1 MGLHKED
8 IFRIVKEE
16 NVKFIK
22 IWFTDV
28 LGFLK
33 SFAITPEE
41 LETAFEKGMGFDG
54 SSIEGF
60 TRIQESDMFAIPDP
74 NTFAILPWRTKK
86 GEKVARMFADVYL
99 ADGSPFPGDPRY
111 VLKRMLEKAKKMGFT
126 NFYVGPELEFF
137 FFKNNKSPEFI
148 DHGGYFDITPL
159 DLAQD
164 LRREIISYLEEM
176 GIKVEYSH
184 HEVAESQHEIDL
196 KYTDALTMAENVMT
210 YRLIVK
216 EVANMN
222 GIYATFMP
230 KPVYGIN
237 GSGMH
242 IHQSLFKDDENAFY
256 DPADKYHLSDIA
268 KYYIAGILKYAKEI
282 VLVTNQWVNSYKR
295 LIPGYEAPVY
305 ICWAQRNRS
314 ALVRVP
320 EFRGNPKAM
329 RIEVRFPDPACNPFL
344 AFAVMLGAGLKGIEE
359 KLSLPEPAG
368 NNIYEMAEE
377 EREKAGIVSLP
388 ADLNEAI
395 KEAEKSTLLKEI
407 LGEHVFTYLI
417 RNKKSEWEEYKAQV
431 TEFEIKKYFA
441 IL

>member
-1 MGLHKED
+1 
-8 IFRIVKEE
+8 
-16 NVKFIK
+16 
-22 IWFTDV
+22 
-28 LGFLK
+28 
-33 SFAITPEE
+33 
-41 LETAFEKGMGFDG
+41 
-54 SSIEGF
+54 
-60 TRIQESDMFAIPDP
+60 
-74 NTFAILPWRTKK
+74 
-86 GEKVARMFADVYL
+86 
-99 ADGSPFPGDPRY
+99 
-111 VLKRMLEKAKKMGFT
+111 
-126 NFYVGPELEFF
+126 
-137 FFKNNKSPEFI
+137 
-148 DHGGYFDITPL
+148 
-159 DLAQD
+159 
-164 LRREIISYLEEM
+164 
-176 GIKVEYSH
+176 
-184 HEVAESQHEIDL
+184 
-196 KYTDALTMAENVMT
+196 
-210 YRLIVK
+210 
-216 EVANMN
+216 
-222 GIYATFMP
+222 
-230 KPVYGIN
+230 VYGIN

-368 NNIYEMAEE
+368 NNIYEMTEE